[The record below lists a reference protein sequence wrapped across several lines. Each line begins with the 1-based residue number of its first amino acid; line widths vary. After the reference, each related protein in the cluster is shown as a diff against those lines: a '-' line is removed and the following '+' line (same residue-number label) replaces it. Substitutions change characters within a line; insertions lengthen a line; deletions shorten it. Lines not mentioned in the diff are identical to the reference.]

1 MEQKKL
7 NLFDLISIGI
17 GVIIG
22 AGVFSVMGYGIAYT
36 GRSIVLALIISMILV
51 ILQSVRDPILAN
63 IFILDG
69 GNYGFNSLLCPR
81 WMTGI
86 SAANDVL
93 FKLGTQSVTALAF
106 VEYLCILIP
115 VLTGYKVAAAIVVLS
130 IAMLLQVLGNKAVA
144 AVQNIMCIMMYI
156 ALALFVVFGVI
167 HINPSAYAG
176 EPFMMNGITGFMM
189 AAALMSYTCNG
200 FQYLVNL
207 TRSAENPK
215 RNIPLSFV
223 LSALIAAGIYALIG
237 FAATHTNSYAD
248 IAGRSLGD
256 ISKLFMPSGLSMYFI
271 VGGAL
276 FALGTSL
283 VGGMAS
289 CYQPLVAS
297 ANDGWLPSAL
307 AKFTK
312 KGNVSYS
319 LIFLYVV
326 GVVVLLLGFDLNDF
340 ITMSLVPLAVVCILA
355 NIFSLNAPERFAKEW
370 KESGIKISA
379 GMYRFLL
386 ILGIIASA
394 ILGGYCFLSNGY
406 KVITVLLVVAVIA
419 YGLIMDKFGKIK
431 IHSQD
436 TYKECQ

>member
-1 MEQKKL
+1 MGKKL

-36 GRSIVLALIISMILV
+36 GRSIVLALIISMVLV
-51 ILQSVRDPILAN
+51 ILQSIRDPILAN
-63 IFILDG
+63 VFVLDG
-69 GNYGFNSLLCPR
+69 GTYGFNALLCPR

-86 SAANDVL
+86 YAANDVI

-106 VEYLCILIP
+106 VKYLCVLIP
-115 VLTGYKVAAAIVVLS
+115 TLSDYEELSAIVVLS
-130 IAMLLQVLGNKAVA
+130 LAMALQAFGDKAVA
-144 AVQNIMCIMMYI
+144 RVQNVMCIMMYI
-156 ALALFVVFGVI
+156 ALALFVVFGII

-176 EPFMMNGITGFMM
+176 EPFMINGISGFMM

-207 TRSAENPK
+207 TRAAENPK
-215 RNIPLSFV
+215 RNIPLAFV
-223 LSALIAAGIYALIG
+223 LSALITSGIYALIG

-248 IAGRSLGD
+248 IAGKSLGD
-256 ISKLFMPSGLSMYFI
+256 ISKFFMPNALSMYFI

-297 ANDGWLPSAL
+297 ATDGWLPRVL

-312 KGNVSYS
+312 KHHVPYA
-319 LIFLYVV
+319 LIFLYIV
-326 GVVVLLLGFDLNDF
+326 GVAVLILGFDLNDF
-340 ITMSLVPLAVVCILA
+340 ITMSLVPLAIVSVIT
-355 NIFSLNAPERFAKEW
+355 NVFSLNAPERFAKEW
-370 KESGIKISA
+370 KESGIKVSS
-379 GMYRFLL
+379 GLYKFLL
-386 ILGIIASA
+386 ILGTIASA
-394 ILGGYCFLSNGY
+394 IMLLMTLLSWSGS
-406 KVITVLLVVAVIA
+406 T
-419 YGLIMDKFGKIK
+419 MTFTSS
-431 IHSQD
+431 SQ
-436 TYKECQ
+436 

>member
-1 MEQKKL
+1 MGKKL

-36 GRSIVLALIISMILV
+36 GRSIVLALIISMVLV
-51 ILQSVRDPILAN
+51 ILQSIRDPILAN
-63 IFILDG
+63 VFVLDG
-69 GNYGFNSLLCPR
+69 GTYGFNALLCPR

-86 SAANDVL
+86 YAANDVI

-106 VEYLCILIP
+106 VKYLCILIP
-115 VLTGYKVAAAIVVLS
+115 ALSDYEELSAIVVLS
-130 IAMLLQVLGNKAVA
+130 LAMALQAFGDKAVA
-144 AVQNIMCIMMYI
+144 RVQNVMCIMMYI

-176 EPFMMNGITGFMM
+176 EPFMINGISGFMM

-215 RNIPLSFV
+215 RNIPLAFV
-223 LSALIAAGIYALIG
+223 LSALIASGIYALIG

-248 IAGRSLGD
+248 IAGKSLGD
-256 ISKLFMPSGLSMYFI
+256 ISKFFMPNALSMYFI

-297 ANDGWLPSAL
+297 ATDGWLPRVL

-312 KGNVSYS
+312 KHHVPYA
-319 LIFLYVV
+319 LIFLYIV
-326 GVVVLLLGFDLNDF
+326 GVAVLILGFDLNDF
-340 ITMSLVPLAVVCILA
+340 ITMSLVPLAIVYVIT
-355 NIFSLNAPERFAKEW
+355 NVFSLNAPERFAKEW
-370 KESGIKISA
+370 KESGIKVSS
-379 GMYRFLL
+379 GLYKFLL
-386 ILGIIASA
+386 ILGTIASA
-394 ILGGYCFLSNGY
+394 ILGCYCFLSNNF
-406 KVITVLLVVAVIA
+406 KIVTIVLVCVIII
-419 YGLIMDKFGKIK
+419 YGMMMNRFGKIE
-431 IHSQD
+431 IHAKDDYQE
-436 TYKECQ
+436 KA

>member
-1 MEQKKL
+1 MEKKL
-7 NLFDLISIGI
+7 NLFDLISIGV

-36 GRSIVLALIISMILV
+36 GRSIAMALLVSMILV
-51 ILQSVRDPILAN
+51 ILQSIRDPILAN

-69 GNYGFNSLLCPR
+69 GNYGFNALLCPR
-81 WMTGI
+81 WMTGV

-106 VEYLCILIP
+106 VEYLSILIP
-115 VLTGYKVAAAIVVLS
+115 GIAGHKQIAAIVVLS
-130 IAMLLQVLGNKAVA
+130 IAMLLQMLGNKAVA
-144 AVQNIMCIMMYI
+144 RVQNVMCVMMYI
-156 ALALFVVFGVI
+156 ALALFVVFGII
-167 HINPSAYAG
+167 HINPSAYTG

-215 RNIPLSFV
+215 RNIPLAYV

-237 FAATHTNSYAD
+237 FAATHTNSYGD

-297 ANDGWLPSAL
+297 ATDGWLPAGL

-312 KGNVSYS
+312 KGNVSYA
-319 LIFLYVV
+319 LIFLYIV
-326 GVVVLLLGFDLNDF
+326 GVIVLILGFDLNDF
-340 ITMSLVPLAVVCILA
+340 VTMSLVPLAVVIFMA
-355 NIFSLNAPERFAKEW
+355 NIFSLSAPERFADEW
-370 KESGIKISA
+370 KASGVKVSSA
-379 GMYRFLL
+379 VYKLLL
-386 ILGIIASA
+386 ILGCMASVV
-394 ILGGYCFLSNGY
+394 LGGFCFLSNDY
-406 KVITVLLVVAVIA
+406 KLITVILVAVIVV
-419 YGLIMDKFGKIK
+419 YGLLMNKFGKIR
-431 IHSQD
+431 IHAQEE
-436 TYKECQ
+436 YKERA